1 MSYDDLYSKAQ
12 QIVDLAM
19 EYDLRDKGYYKD
31 GDHYIDSS
39 GYRTQEEVDADMK
52 DVSTKYADV
61 PTLFAPFCDL
71 PNPSSYDYEIN
82 QLGDSQGK
90 LSSGTKNDDPVSSS
104 FYPANTVLDNM
115 DTTQDY
121 IARWTGVAAMAFKE
135 NFVDKFESVTQNQF
149 LLTGVVKGALQAEQG
164 IWFAARKDIEEIAD
178 KTINGIKH
186 ADDCGKNDWTLA
198 FAIVG
203 AVVAIAA
210 VPVTGG
216 ASAFALAAVGAGLSV
231 GGTAIGN
238 MDDPP
243 SDNSYSG
250 ESAEAVVNSMR
261 KGISS
266 LKEKISHQEQK
277 IQDAMSS
284 NADMVSAHPDL
295 FELPRPNLA
304 DANAGNV
311 TDDFGDAR

>member
-1 MSYDDLYSKAQ
+1 MSYDDLYSKSQ
-12 QIVDLAM
+12 QIVELAM
-19 EYDLRDKGYYKD
+19 EYDLQDRGYYKQ
-31 GDHYIDSS
+31 GDRYIDMYGERS
-39 GYRTQEEVDADMK
+39 QQQVDADMK
-52 DVSTKYADV
+52 DVSTRYADV
-61 PTLFAPFCDL
+61 PALFAPFCSL
-71 PNPSSYDYEIN
+71 PDPASYDYEIS
-82 QLGDSQGK
+82 QLGDSQGR

-104 FYPANTVLDNM
+104 FYPANPTLDNM

-164 IWFAARKDIEEIAD
+164 IWYAARKDIEEIAD
-178 KTINGIKH
+178 KTISGIKH

-216 ASAFALAAVGAGLSV
+216 ASLALAAVGAGLSV

-284 NADMVSAHPDL
+284 NADMVGANPEL

-304 DANAGNV
+304 DADPDTV
-311 TDDFGDAR
+311 QDDLGHAR